1 MYSVPVTSYKP
12 IHTCMLMLALIVYI
26 PIHNYYSLHCCLSY
40 HISHIHYTHT
50 LQLICIL
57 SQSLSIKNGSILH
70 YTTPL
75 NQPINRYRHRSINQ
89 SFNQTN
95 KIINRTLPF
104 LIPLATTSHSF
115 TLSLLTHLHRSHI
128 YTYHISFPHSNSHSL
143 STFLS
148 LHLTRFPLLLLFT
161 LFTPL
166 TPLPNPLPH
175 PYPPLLYHGLTK
187 RCCLRHLVRG
197 QEHSCEEEHH
207 PYLHPWGRSGE
218 ARS

>member
-1 MYSVPVTSYKP
+1 
-12 IHTCMLMLALIVYI
+12 MLMLALIVYI

-115 TLSLLTHLHRSHI
+115 PSPPSLPPSLRHLHRSLSSF
-128 YTYHISFPHSNSHSL
+128 TYIHISFPYSHTHSL
-143 STFLS
+143 SPLLS
-148 LHLTRFPLLLLFT
+148 LRFT
-161 LFTPL
+161 
-166 TPLPNPLPH
+166 
-175 PYPPLLYHGLTK
+175 
-187 RCCLRHLVRG
+187 
-197 QEHSCEEEHH
+197 
-207 PYLHPWGRSGE
+207 
-218 ARS
+218 